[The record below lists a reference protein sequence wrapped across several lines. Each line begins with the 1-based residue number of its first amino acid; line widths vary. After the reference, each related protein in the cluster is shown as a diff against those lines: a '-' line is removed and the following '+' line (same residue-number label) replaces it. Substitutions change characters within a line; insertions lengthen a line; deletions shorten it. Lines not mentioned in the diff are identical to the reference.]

1 MVLFYGFGAPFL
13 VVSLLIY
20 YCGAI
25 ASTRLPIWDALQV
38 GPPVGALF
46 CASIDVVLLLTVRSY
61 LDKINNITVYW
72 IGVLALCL
80 LKCVKDEVK
89 TIYDDKF
96 FKTITFDK
104 INKIVNA

>member
-1 MVLFYGFGAPFL
+1 MGLVRRPLWFLCLYIIVAQLLPLGCPFGMPSRSI
-13 VVSLLIY
+13 SL
-20 YCGAI
+20 
-25 ASTRLPIWDALQV
+25 
-38 GPPVGALF
+38 VGALF